1 MKIVYLCNEYPPQPH
16 GGIGTFVQALSHG
29 MRERGHE
36 VTVVGLSEEHREHYD
51 KGVRVIALRAS
62 KARYLGPLASRI
74 ALRRWLSTRAQ
85 SGNIDIIEA
94 PEFGGFLPFKV
105 RGCRT
110 VLRLHLSATCI
121 ARQTGQKVRRGTFLY
136 ERATLRSNPCW
147 IGVSQFILDLTQR
160 TFGLVPKQAVVIY
173 NSAGPLPN
181 SLPDVPRL
189 PSNYVLYAGSVSRR
203 KGALVLA
210 EAAREFLPTHPDL
223 HLVFAGKLVE
233 ENGRSVAAH
242 ISEILGPRLA
252 SRLCFLGHMERA
264 AVISCMK
271 RAKIFAL
278 PSQLEALGLVVLE
291 AMACGIP
298 VVYTTA
304 AAGREVI
311 DENVT
316 GLLADPNSP
325 VDVAQKVARLLD
337 DQELANR
344 LATNARRAVADRFCL
359 EKCLEATE
367 QVYRE
372 CLSGQTGPMALPM
385 A

>member
-1 MKIVYLCNEYPPQPH
+1 
-16 GGIGTFVQALSHG
+16 

-36 VTVVGLSEEHREHYD
+36 VTVVGLAEEHDEHYD
-51 KGVRVIALRAS
+51 KGVRVIGLQAS
-62 KARYLGPLASRI
+62 KTRYLGPLASRM
-74 ALRRWLSTRAQ
+74 ALRRWLSARAE
-85 SGNIDIIEA
+85 SRGIDIVEA

-110 VLRLHLSATCI
+110 VLRLHDSATCM
-121 ARQTGQKVRRGTFLY
+121 ARQSGQKVGRGTFLY

-160 TFGLVPKQAVVIY
+160 TFGLAPKQSVVIY
-173 NSAGPLPN
+173 NPVGPLPD
-181 SLPDVPRL
+181 SLPDVPCL
-189 PSNYVLYAGSVSRR
+189 PPSYVLYAGSVSQR

-210 EAAREFLPTHPDL
+210 EAAREFLPSHPDL
-223 HLVFAGKLVE
+223 HLVFAGKLVQ
-233 ENGRSVAAH
+233 ENGRSIAAH
-242 ISEILGPRLA
+242 ISEIVGLGLA
-252 SRLCFLGHMERA
+252 RRLCFLGHLERA

-271 RAKIFAL
+271 RAKALAL
-278 PSQLEALGLVVLE
+278 PSRLEALGLVVLE
-291 AMACGIP
+291 AMACGVP

-325 VDVAQKVARLLD
+325 VDVARKVARLLD
-337 DQELANR
+337 DQDLANR
-344 LATNARRAVADRFCL
+344 LASNGRRAVADRFCL

-372 CLSGQTGPMALPM
+372 WLWGPDRPRVPPDGLTEA
-385 A
+385 